1 MQMLTTTII
10 VVASDRVKVATAAR
24 KEELACSRF
33 GGSSVF
39 GIFGSDVVTADG
51 SSGSASSS

>member
-1 MQMLTTTII
+1 MLTTTII

-39 GIFGSDVVTADG
+39 GIFGSGVVTADG
-51 SSGSASSS
+51 SSGLASSS